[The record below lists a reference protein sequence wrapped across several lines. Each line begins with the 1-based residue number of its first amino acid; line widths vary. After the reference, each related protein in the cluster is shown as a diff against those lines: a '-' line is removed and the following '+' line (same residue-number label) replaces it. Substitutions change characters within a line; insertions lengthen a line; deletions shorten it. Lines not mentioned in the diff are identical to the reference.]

1 MFKLKK
7 NNYVSKKHENCFIC
21 CLDIFSK
28 HAQYK
33 LDMYNVNN
41 DSFNNTHRKIS
52 IFHNALLV
60 RNVLRKLGY
69 KANRES
75 YFCRNIDIWTPKI
88 FASKNKI
95 LIVFKH
101 FLPAFT
107 RS

>member
-41 DSFNNTHRKIS
+41 DSFNNTHR
-52 IFHNALLV
+52 
-60 RNVLRKLGY
+60 
-69 KANRES
+69 
-75 YFCRNIDIWTPKI
+75 
-88 FASKNKI
+88 
-95 LIVFKH
+95 
-101 FLPAFT
+101 
-107 RS
+107 